1 VDPDE
6 YRKLVEEVLLFLNGK
21 KEDVVAD
28 LEREMNRAAR
38 EMRFEDAARLRDRLS
53 SIKTTVARQHVTFDD
68 KGDVDALG
76 VARLGKRA
84 IGVLIAM
91 RSGRVI
97 GRDRIEIGCT
107 PQELDGEIVRGLLL
121 GFYQPRGTVPREVLV
136 PTEPFDHELLQGWLS
151 DLSGGRVKLRVPQR
165 GDSVRILEMARHN
178 AEVALAPERT
188 AGATGNSLDDVASA
202 LGLAKPPTRI
212 EGFDISTI
220 QGTDTYAS
228 MVVFTNGEAEK
239 SEYRTFR
246 IREAPIRDDPRS
258 IEEAVRRRAR
268 RVLASGGGPDLM
280 LIDGGPTQ
288 LDAAVRALRVTGLD
302 VPIVSLAKRE
312 ELIHFPGRA
321 EPLRLPKESDALK
334 LLQRVRD
341 EAHRFAL
348 RAHRRRRATRVS
360 GSVLDEVPGVGP
372 ARRRLLLQRFGS
384 VDGLRRASVDE
395 IAALPGIG
403 REVALT
409 VWTHLGGAEDR

>member
-1 VDPDE
+1 LKVTLAETFPRVFPTRRVENDGARYFGPFTDVGAMRHTLRLLGSIFPIPTCRLNLVEGMSERGCLDYFLGRCVGPCRGDVDPDE

-136 PTEPFDHELLQGWLS
+136 PTEPVDHELL
-151 DLSGGRVKLRVPQR
+151 
-165 GDSVRILEMARHN
+165 
-178 AEVALAPERT
+178 
-188 AGATGNSLDDVASA
+188 
-202 LGLAKPPTRI
+202 
-212 EGFDISTI
+212 
-220 QGTDTYAS
+220 
-228 MVVFTNGEAEK
+228 
-239 SEYRTFR
+239 
-246 IREAPIRDDPRS
+246 
-258 IEEAVRRRAR
+258 
-268 RVLASGGGPDLM
+268 
-280 LIDGGPTQ
+280 
-288 LDAAVRALRVTGLD
+288 
-302 VPIVSLAKRE
+302 
-312 ELIHFPGRA
+312 
-321 EPLRLPKESDALK
+321 
-334 LLQRVRD
+334 
-341 EAHRFAL
+341 
-348 RAHRRRRATRVS
+348 
-360 GSVLDEVPGVGP
+360 
-372 ARRRLLLQRFGS
+372 
-384 VDGLRRASVDE
+384 
-395 IAALPGIG
+395 
-403 REVALT
+403 
-409 VWTHLGGAEDR
+409 

>member
-1 VDPDE
+1 
-6 YRKLVEEVLLFLNGK
+6 
-21 KEDVVAD
+21 
-28 LEREMNRAAR
+28 
-38 EMRFEDAARLRDRLS
+38 
-53 SIKTTVARQHVTFDD
+53 
-68 KGDVDALG
+68 
-76 VARLGKRA
+76 
-84 IGVLIAM
+84 
-91 RSGRVI
+91 
-97 GRDRIEIGCT
+97 
-107 PQELDGEIVRGLLL
+107 
-121 GFYQPRGTVPREVLV
+121 
-136 PTEPFDHELLQGWLS
+136 
-151 DLSGGRVKLRVPQR
+151 
-165 GDSVRILEMARHN
+165 
-178 AEVALAPERT
+178 
-188 AGATGNSLDDVASA
+188 
-202 LGLAKPPTRI
+202 
-212 EGFDISTI
+212 
-220 QGTDTYAS
+220 
-228 MVVFTNGEAEK
+228 
-239 SEYRTFR
+239 
-246 IREAPIRDDPRS
+246 
-258 IEEAVRRRAR
+258 
-268 RVLASGGGPDLM
+268 M

-395 IAALPGIG
+395 IASLPGIG